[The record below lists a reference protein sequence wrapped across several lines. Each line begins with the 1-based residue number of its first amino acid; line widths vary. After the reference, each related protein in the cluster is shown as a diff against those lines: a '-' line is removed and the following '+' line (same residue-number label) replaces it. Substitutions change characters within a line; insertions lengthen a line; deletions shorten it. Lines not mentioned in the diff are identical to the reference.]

1 MAKLTVVQS
10 AKAGYAARP
19 TIYKDIKG
27 GKISIEKTSKGT
39 TVIEESGLRRVYG
52 NPSPKTPKE
61 KVIGEDLA
69 AAQKEI
75 SRLKEALEVSN
86 ARAATALNKV
96 EEVRTKTEQERD
108 RLYQIMEDHQK
119 LLEDANKNAKK
130 GLLGKIFGG

>member
-19 TIYKDIKG
+19 TIYKDIKS
-27 GKISIEKTSKGT
+27 GKVSTEKTSKGT
-39 TVIEESGLRRVYG
+39 TVIEESELQRVYG
-52 NPSPKTPKE
+52 EPTPKTPKE

-75 SRLKEALEVSN
+75 ARLKEALEVSN

-96 EEVRTKTEQERD
+96 EEVRTESKEERA
-108 RLYQIMEDHQK
+108 RLYKIVEDNQK
-119 LLEDANKNAKK
+119 LLEDATKSANK